1 MRPIR
6 YLLACIAQLYFGIIT
21 IIKELDK
28 SLRKESKMVQ
38 TKKQHC
44 AFR

>member
-1 MRPIR
+1 MMMRRKPPQYILR
-6 YLLACIAQLYFGIIT
+6 IT
-21 IIKELDK
+21 ASLIKIELNK